1 MGSDYTEGIP
11 SVGFVS
17 AMEILNEFPGHG
29 LEPLLKFK
37 EWWAEAQANK
47 KIRPNPNDT
56 KVKKKLR
63 DLELHPGFPNKA
75 VADAYLKPVVDESKG
90 AFSWGRPD
98 LEQIRE
104 FCESRFGWYR
114 SKTDE
119 ALLPV
124 LKQLNAQQT
133 QLRID
138 SFFRVEQHEAHT
150 LKSQRLRRAVTC
162 MKRKEKDSVTAEV
175 EEATALIEKDD
186 GNQKG
191 AKSIKRRK
199 KTASRKKDSK
209 TEPES
214 PAKVCVEGG
223 FIGSSVRPL
232 SSYNENLSTGSDS
245 DAYTGTTSK
254 NRSKTSTVAPIIE
267 ADKMETSSSSENE
280 EKVVLVTA
288 KPVFQG
294 KNKKSRTVRGRKK

>member
-1 MGSDYTEGIP
+1 
-11 SVGFVS
+11 
-17 AMEILNEFPGHG
+17 
-29 LEPLLKFK
+29 
-37 EWWAEAQANK
+37 
-47 KIRPNPNDT
+47 
-56 KVKKKLR
+56 
-63 DLELHPGFPNKA
+63 
-75 VADAYLKPVVDESKG
+75 
-90 AFSWGRPD
+90 
-98 LEQIRE
+98 
-104 FCESRFGWYR
+104 
-114 SKTDE
+114 
-119 ALLPV
+119 
-124 LKQLNAQQT
+124 
-133 QLRID
+133 
-138 SFFRVEQHEAHT
+138 
-150 LKSQRLRRAVTC
+150 

-199 KTASRKKDSK
+199 KTPSRKKDSK

-232 SSYNENLSTGSDS
+232 SSYNENSSTGSDS
-245 DAYTGTTSK
+245 DANTGTTSK